1 MKSMLAVRQSFR
13 NTCIAMDLPDF
24 LAAVDIVHEFLLAGE
39 GIS

>member
-1 MKSMLAVRQSFR
+1 MAFVRNRNGSF
-13 NTCIAMDLPDF
+13 NPDEAMDRPEF